1 MGMVN
6 QLSAGVA
13 HDMKNLLF
21 ITGLHAGMLEKQ
33 LGEPEQL
40 EHVDVI
46 LNTIQKAGSL
56 ASHLTGFS
64 SRKSMQLAAADPV
77 HWCRIW
83 SRC

>member
-1 MGMVN
+1 
-6 QLSAGVA
+6 
-13 HDMKNLLF
+13 MKNLLF

-64 SRKSMQLAAADPV
+64 SRKSMQLAAADP
-77 HWCRIW
+77 CTGAGSGAAAEQGR
-83 SRC
+83 RPER